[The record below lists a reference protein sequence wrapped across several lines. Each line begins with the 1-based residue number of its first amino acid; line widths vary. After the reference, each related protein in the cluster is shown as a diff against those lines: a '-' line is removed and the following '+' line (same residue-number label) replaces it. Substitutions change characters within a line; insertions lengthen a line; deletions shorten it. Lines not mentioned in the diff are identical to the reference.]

1 MRQVYVVGVG
11 MAPFG
16 KYAEKSV
23 LDLGKE
29 ACKEAF
35 EDCNASPKDVEVAF
49 CGAAGLL
56 DDQLASTPGQKILR
70 QVGITKIPIFNL
82 ESACASSS
90 VALHNAWNFVASGV
104 CDVALVAGIEKM
116 TGKSREER
124 LASMSKGSDIEIER
138 GLTFPGVFGI
148 AARRH
153 MHEFGTKREQIALV
167 SVKNHKH
174 AVYNPKAMYRK
185 ELTVEEVLSSPLIA
199 DPLTLYECSPM
210 CDGAAAAIIASED
223 IAKKLSD
230 TPIKIEASVYVT
242 GEYSPDP
249 RNSFVMFEP
258 TVRARNIAY
267 RKAGIE
273 NPIRD
278 IDLAE
283 VHDCFAI
290 AEIIHYE
297 DLGFCRKGEGG
308 KLVEEGVTWLG
319 GNLPVSVSGGLLSKG
334 HPLGATGV
342 AQIVEIVE
350 QLRGE
355 AGKRQVDNAEVGLA
369 HCLGGFMSGDACSA
383 TIHILSR
390 KS

>member
-185 ELTVEEVLSSPLIA
+185 ELTVEEVLSSP
-199 DPLTLYECSPM
+199 S
-210 CDGAAAAIIASED
+210 
-223 IAKKLSD
+223 
-230 TPIKIEASVYVT
+230 
-242 GEYSPDP
+242 
-249 RNSFVMFEP
+249 
-258 TVRARNIAY
+258 
-267 RKAGIE
+267 
-273 NPIRD
+273 
-278 IDLAE
+278 
-283 VHDCFAI
+283 
-290 AEIIHYE
+290 
-297 DLGFCRKGEGG
+297 
-308 KLVEEGVTWLG
+308 
-319 GNLPVSVSGGLLSKG
+319 
-334 HPLGATGV
+334 
-342 AQIVEIVE
+342 
-350 QLRGE
+350 
-355 AGKRQVDNAEVGLA
+355 
-369 HCLGGFMSGDACSA
+369 
-383 TIHILSR
+383 
-390 KS
+390 